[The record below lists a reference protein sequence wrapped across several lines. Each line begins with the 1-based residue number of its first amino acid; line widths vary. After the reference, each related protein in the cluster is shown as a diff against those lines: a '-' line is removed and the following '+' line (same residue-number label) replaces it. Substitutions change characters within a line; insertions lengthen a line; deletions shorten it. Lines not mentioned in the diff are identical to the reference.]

1 MVRSQR
7 LSSYQNREKGRKNGK
22 ETGRKERKKEIDSER
37 VFVLQNRQPKVNC
50 FLKKKQHV
58 KIHYPV
64 ILLLRILFKE
74 VIRCAVIYDIRG
86 FL

>member
-7 LSSYQNREKGRKNGK
+7 LSNYQNREKGRKNGK

-50 FLKKKQHV
+50 FLKKKATCQNSLSSNSTS
-58 KIHYPV
+58 KNSFQGSYQMCSD
-64 ILLLRILFKE
+64 L
-74 VIRCAVIYDIRG
+74 
-86 FL
+86 